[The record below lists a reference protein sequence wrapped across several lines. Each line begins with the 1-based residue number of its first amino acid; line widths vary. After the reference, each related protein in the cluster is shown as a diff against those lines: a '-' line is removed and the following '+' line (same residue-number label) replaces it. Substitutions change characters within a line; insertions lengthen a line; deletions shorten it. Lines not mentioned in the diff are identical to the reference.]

1 MYDAT
6 GLLLSFGPAG
16 SFIPS
21 STGEEP
27 SDTESDGR
35 ASLEEEQAQKPG
47 KGPSRNAR
55 RKKHKRQLRRLG
67 LLATKTVGNPGSQMV
82 QQRPPAPPQQPLAA
96 VSERD
101 EGKMEAKRR
110 KIEPDTGR

>member
-16 SFIPS
+16 SFIPL

-27 SDTESDGR
+27 SDSESDET
-35 ASLEEEQAQKPG
+35 ASSEEEQAQKPG

-67 LLATKTVGNPGSQMV
+67 LLAPKPVATQ
-82 QQRPPAPPQQPLAA
+82 AA
-96 VSERD
+96 RWCSR
-101 EGKMEAKRR
+101 GRR
-110 KIEPDTGR
+110 HPHSNL